1 MSGHSKWATTKRKKA
16 VIDGKRGKLFTK
28 IVREIIMAARTG
40 GGEMT
45 SNMRLRIVVDKAKAA
60 NMPADNWQRA
70 IKKGT
75 GELEGV
81 SYENLSYEGYGPGG
95 VAVVVDCLTDNKNR
109 SAADVRSIFTK
120 CNGNMG
126 EQGSVGWMFKRKG
139 LLVIPKTA
147 MAEDQLLELALDSG
161 AEDMQAAEETFDIT
175 TSPEDFEKVKAA
187 LIAKGIQ
194 PASAELTMVPGNY
207 VKLEGKD
214 AQMMLRL
221 MDELED
227 NDDVQNVYANF
238 DIPQEVM
245 DAMEES

>member
-28 IVREIIMAARTG
+28 IVREIITAARTG
-40 GGEMT
+40 GGDVG
-45 SNMRLRIVVDKAKAA
+45 SNMRLRVAVDKAKAA
-60 NMPADNWQRA
+60 NMPLENWQRA

-120 CNGNMG
+120 CNGNLG

-139 LLVIPKTA
+139 LIIVPKSA
-147 MAEDQLLELALDSG
+147 MAEDQLLELALDAG
-161 AEDMQAAEETFDIT
+161 AEDMQVAEETFDIT
-175 TSPEDFEKVKAA
+175 TAPEDFDKVKAA
-187 LIAKGIQ
+187 ISAKGVQ
-194 PASAELTMVPGNY
+194 PSSAELTMVPGNY

-214 AQMMLRL
+214 AQNMLRL
-221 MDELED
+221 MDALED
-227 NDDVQNVYANF
+227 HDDVQNVYANF

-245 DAMEES
+245 DAMED

>member
-28 IVREIIMAARTG
+28 IVREIIVAARNG
-40 GGEMT
+40 GGDV
-45 SNMRLRIVVDKAKAA
+45 NGNARLRIAVDKAKAS
-60 NMPADNWQRA
+60 NMPMDNWQRA

-75 GELEGV
+75 GDLEGV
-81 SYENLSYEGYGPGG
+81 SYEALTYEGYGPGG

-109 SAADVRSIFTK
+109 TAADVRSIFTK
-120 CNGNMG
+120 SAGNLG

-139 LLVIPKTA
+139 LIIVPNTA
-147 MAEDQLLELALDSG
+147 KAEDELLELALDAG
-161 AEDMQAAEETFDIT
+161 AEDMSSGEETFDIT
-175 TSPEDFEKVKAA
+175 TSVEEFEKVKAA

-194 PASAELTMVPGNY
+194 PMSAELTMVPGNY
-207 VKLEGKD
+207 VKLQGKE
-214 AQMMLRL
+214 AQQMLRL

-227 NDDVQNVYANF
+227 YDDVQNVYANF

-245 DAMEES
+245 DAMED